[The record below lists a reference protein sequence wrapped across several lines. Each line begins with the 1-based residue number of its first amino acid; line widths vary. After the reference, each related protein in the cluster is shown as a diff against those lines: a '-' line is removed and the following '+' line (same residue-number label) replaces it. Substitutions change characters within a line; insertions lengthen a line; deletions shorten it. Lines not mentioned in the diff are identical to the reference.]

1 MNDNNELHS
10 GIDIIEIDRIQNVLI
25 KHPERFLRKIF
36 TEYEINYCR
45 GRATQLAAR
54 FASKEAAMKAL
65 GTGIRGVGWRE
76 VEVQRLRSGK
86 PYIIL
91 HGRAKKR
98 AESMGIK
105 KIELSISHSKN
116 LATAMVIMY
125 KLSLIHI

>member
-1 MNDNNELHS
+1 MSDNNQLHS
-10 GIDIIEIDRIQNVLI
+10 GIDIIEIDRIQNVLL
-25 KHPERFLRKIF
+25 KHPSRFLTKIF

-65 GTGIRGVGWRE
+65 GTGIRGVGWKE

-98 AESMGIK
+98 AESMGIT

-125 KLSLIHI
+125 K

>member
-36 TEYEINYCR
+36 TEYEVNYCR

-98 AESMGIK
+98 AELMGIK

-125 KLSLIHI
+125 K

>member
-25 KHPERFLRKIF
+25 KHPKRFLRKIF

-98 AESMGIK
+98 AEFMGIK

-125 KLSLIHI
+125 K

>member
-86 PYIIL
+86 QYIIL

-125 KLSLIHI
+125 K

>member
-25 KHPERFLRKIF
+25 KHPKRFLRKIF

-125 KLSLIHI
+125 K

>member
-1 MNDNNELHS
+1 M
-10 GIDIIEIDRIQNVLI
+10 NVLQFV
-25 KHPERFLRKIF
+25 KTLPEEFVYAPIYRK
-36 TEYEINYCR
+36 
-45 GRATQLAAR
+45 GASMLSGKKATGKNPLEESFQRKFKPADVALALER
-54 FASKEAAMKAL
+54 NDKL
-65 GTGIRGVGWRE
+65 GAVGLFTGIRGVGWRE

-125 KLSLIHI
+125 K

>member
-36 TEYEINYCR
+36 TEYEVNYCR

-105 KIELSISHSKN
+105 KIELSISHSKK

-125 KLSLIHI
+125 K

>member
-10 GIDIIEIDRIQNVLI
+10 GIDTIEIDRIQNVLI

-36 TEYEINYCR
+36 TEYEIKYCR

-125 KLSLIHI
+125 K

>member
-76 VEVQRLRSGK
+76 VEVQRSRSGK

-91 HGRAKKR
+91 HGRANKR
-98 AESMGIK
+98 AESIGIK

-125 KLSLIHI
+125 K

>member
-98 AESMGIK
+98 AELMGIK

-125 KLSLIHI
+125 K

>member
-1 MNDNNELHS
+1 MNDNNQLHN
-10 GIDIIEIDRIQNVLI
+10 GIDIIEIDRIQNVLR
-25 KHPERFLRKIF
+25 KHPKRFLRKIF

-125 KLSLIHI
+125 K

>member
-54 FASKEAAMKAL
+54 FASKEATMKAL

-91 HGRAKKR
+91 HGRAKER

-125 KLSLIHI
+125 K

>member
-1 MNDNNELHS
+1 MDDNNQLHS
-10 GIDIIEIDRIQNVLI
+10 GIDIIEIDRIQYVLK
-25 KHPERFLRKIF
+25 KHPVRFEKKVF
-36 TEYEINYCR
+36 TEYERNYCR

-65 GTGIRGVGWRE
+65 GTGTRGVGWKE
-76 VEVQRLRSGK
+76 VEVKRLKSGK
-86 PYIIL
+86 PFIVL

-98 AESMGIK
+98 ADLMGIT

-125 KLSLIHI
+125 K

>member
-10 GIDIIEIDRIQNVLI
+10 GIDIIEIDRIQNVLR

-65 GTGIRGVGWRE
+65 GTGVRGVGWRE

-98 AESMGIK
+98 AESMGIT

-125 KLSLIHI
+125 Q

>member
-25 KHPERFLRKIF
+25 KLPERFLRKIF

-54 FASKEAAMKAL
+54 FASKEATMKAL

-125 KLSLIHI
+125 K

>member
-10 GIDIIEIDRIQNVLI
+10 GIDIIEIDRIQNVLR

-65 GTGIRGVGWRE
+65 GTGVRGVGWRE

-98 AESMGIK
+98 AGSMGIK

-125 KLSLIHI
+125 K

>member
-76 VEVQRLRSGK
+76 VEVQRLRSVK

-125 KLSLIHI
+125 K

>member
-1 MNDNNELHS
+1 MDDNNQLHS
-10 GIDIIEIDRIQNVLI
+10 GIDIIEIDRIQYVLK
-25 KHPERFLRKIF
+25 KHPVRFEKKVF
-36 TEYEINYCR
+36 TEYERNYCR

-65 GTGIRGVGWRE
+65 GTGTRGVGWKE
-76 VEVQRLRSGK
+76 VEVQRLKSGK
-86 PYIIL
+86 PFIVL

-98 AESMGIK
+98 ADLMGIT

-125 KLSLIHI
+125 KWFQ

>member
-1 MNDNNELHS
+1 MSDNNQLHS
-10 GIDIIEIDRIQNVLI
+10 GIDIIEIDRIKDVLL
-25 KHPERFLRKIF
+25 KHSSRFLTKIF

-65 GTGIRGVGWRE
+65 GTGIRGVGWKE

-98 AESMGIK
+98 AESMGIT

-125 KLSLIHI
+125 Q

>member
-1 MNDNNELHS
+1 MNDNNQLHS
-10 GIDIIEIDRIQNVLI
+10 GIDIIEIDRIQNVLF
-25 KHPERFLRKIF
+25 KHPSRFLTKIF
-36 TEYEINYCR
+36 TEYEIGYCR

-65 GTGIRGVGWRE
+65 GTGTRGVGWKE

-98 AESMGIK
+98 AESMGIT

-125 KLSLIHI
+125 Q

>member
-125 KLSLIHI
+125 KWSQ

>member
-1 MNDNNELHS
+1 MNDNNQLHS
-10 GIDIIEIDRIQNVLI
+10 GIDIIEIDRIQNVLF
-25 KHPERFLRKIF
+25 KYPSRFLTKIF

-65 GTGIRGVGWRE
+65 GTGTRGVGWKE

-98 AESMGIK
+98 AKLMGIT

-125 KLSLIHI
+125 Q